1 MGPAQESESSW
12 VSHLTDF
19 MTFCR
24 EHQAGFQVTAKA
36 VAAGILSIAYEEHG
50 GADGWPC
57 ILGHGFPYDVR
68 AYAEVAAALAEAG
81 ARVIVPYLRGFG
93 PTRFRSEA
101 TPRSGQQAA
110 IGADVP
116 ALMDALEVS
125 RAVLAGYDWG
135 GRAACIAAAL
145 WPERVSGLVSCGN
158 GYNIQNI
165 PKATQPLPPEQEW
178 RYWYQYYFH
187 SERGRAGLTQN
198 RRALCRL
205 LWQQFS
211 PTWRFDDATF
221 ERTAPSLDNPDF
233 VEITVHSYRHRYG
246 GIPGDPALDA
256 IEARLAAQPAI
267 AVPTIVLS
275 GLDDGVEPQGAED
288 HAAQHFTSRYER
300 RLIAGAGHN
309 LPQEAP
315 GAFAEAVLELS

>member
-1 MGPAQESESSW
+1 MKEVSAGALDVAYLEAGPADGAPVILLHGWPFDIRAYDEASA
-12 VSHLTDF
+12 LL
-19 MTFCR
+19 
-24 EHQAGFQVTAKA
+24 A
-36 VAAGILSIAYEEHG
+36 AAGRR
-50 GADGWPC
+50 C
-57 ILGHGFPYDVR
+57 IL
-68 AYAEVAAALAEAG
+68 
-81 ARVIVPYLRGFG
+81 PYLRGFG

-110 IGADVP
+110 IGADVL
-116 ALMDALEVS
+116 ALMDALEIS

-165 PKATQPLPPEQEW
+165 PNATQPLPPEQEW

-187 SERGRAGLTQN
+187 SERGRAGLAQN

-211 PTWRFDDATF
+211 PTWRFDDETF
-221 ERTAPSLDNPDF
+221 ERSAPSLDNPDF

-256 IEARLAAQPAI
+256 IEERLAA
-267 AVPTIVLS
+267 V
-275 GLDDGVEPQGAED
+275 
-288 HAAQHFTSRYER
+288 
-300 RLIAGAGHN
+300 
-309 LPQEAP
+309 
-315 GAFAEAVLELS
+315 

>member
-1 MGPAQESESSW
+1 MKQISAGVLDVAYLEAGPADGAPVILLHGWPFDIRAYDEASAR
-12 VSHLTDF
+12 L
-19 MTFCR
+19 
-24 EHQAGFQVTAKA
+24 A
-36 VAAGILSIAYEEHG
+36 AAGRR
-50 GADGWPC
+50 C
-57 ILGHGFPYDVR
+57 
-68 AYAEVAAALAEAG
+68 
-81 ARVIVPYLRGFG
+81 IVPYLRGFG
-93 PTRFRSEA
+93 PTRFRSDA

-116 ALMDALEVS
+116 ALMDALEIT
-125 RAVLAGYDWG
+125 RAVLSGYDWG

-165 PKATQPLPPEQEW
+165 PKAIQPLPPQQEW

-198 RRALCRL
+198 RRALLRL

-221 ERTAPSLDNPDF
+221 ERSVPSFDNPDF

-288 HAAQHFTSRYER
+288 RGARHFTSRYER
-300 RLIAGAGHN
+300 RLVAGAGHN
-309 LPQEAP
+309 LPQEKP
-315 GAFAEAVLELS
+315 EAFADAVLALV